1 MNESLHDR
9 GIAFLTF
16 PASPTTSI
24 RSDAATIATFPRPAG
39 CGRTRP
45 AIVERDGAHGLI
57 GESPEMLEVVDQ
69 VRRIAASQAT
79 VMPIRPLSPP
89 MQTVRRLEGG
99 TFGMSGDALAQA
111 REQFRDKLAVAKRGL
126 GDASRIAMD
135 KGRYAASATDDYVR
149 ANPWPAVGVA
159 LVTGLV
165 AGVLIGR
172 R

>member
-1 MNESLHDR
+1 MHTRTSLTTLPMAPSWARTAGNGEMAAGAALARSKDELAAEFRNLVSAGESLLR
-9 GIAFLTF
+9 A
-16 PASPTTSI
+16 TTN
-24 RSDAATIATFPRPAG
+24 
-39 CGRTRP
+39 
-45 AIVERDGAHGLI
+45 
-57 GESPEMLEVVDQ
+57 
-69 VRRIAASQAT
+69 
-79 VMPIRPLSPP
+79 
-89 MQTVRRLEGG
+89 
-99 TFGMSGDALAQA
+99 MSGDALAQA

-126 GDASRIAMD
+126 GDASRVAMD